1 MLHNAR
7 SDRRRTVGRIL
18 LGAFLATAGTGHL
31 TFARRGFQAQV
42 PDWVPIDKDD
52 VVIMSGV
59 AEIALASALVF
70 LPREQ
75 RNLGRFCAAFFAA
88 VFPGNIAQFTGH
100 RDALGL
106 DSDLKRGLR
115 LLGQPVLIGWALL
128 STRKTQT

>member
-1 MLHNAR
+1 MLRYAR
-7 SDRRRTVGRIL
+7 SDRRRTVARIL

-31 TFARRGFQAQV
+31 TFAREGFQAQV

-75 RNLGRFCAAFFAA
+75 RKLGKLSAAFFAA

-100 RDALGL
+100 RDALGM
-106 DSDLKRGLR
+106 DSDTKRGLR
-115 LLGQPVLIGWALL
+115 LLGQPALIGWALWA
-128 STRKTQT
+128 TQKART